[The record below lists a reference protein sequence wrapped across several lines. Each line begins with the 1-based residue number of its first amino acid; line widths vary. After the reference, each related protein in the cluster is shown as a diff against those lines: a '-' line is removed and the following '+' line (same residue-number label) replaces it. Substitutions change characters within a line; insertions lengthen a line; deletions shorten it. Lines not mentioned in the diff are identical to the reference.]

1 MTPQSQLP
9 HQANQK
15 PVEAVKKV
23 KERNEETIL
32 GIEGVVGMGIGLSEI
47 VPGQIVIEV
56 YVKNQHMK

>member
-15 PVEAVKKV
+15 AVEAVKKV